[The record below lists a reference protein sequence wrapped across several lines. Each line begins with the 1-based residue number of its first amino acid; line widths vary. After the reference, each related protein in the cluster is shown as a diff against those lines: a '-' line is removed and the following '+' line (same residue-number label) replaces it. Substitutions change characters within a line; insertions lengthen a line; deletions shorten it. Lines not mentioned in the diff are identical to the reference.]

1 MQRHQKLKSNGVRH
15 GSEFDTFINIS
26 AIYLAIQTSKERARR
41 IQGFLSNGLT
51 SIAQLVYIRAM
62 AYQCE
67 LLSLE
72 DVKYSTLFALPW
84 REVGYATVFASSQTV
99 RERLLPTKMIES
111 MPGGIRRAL
120 REQLPQTSAIE
131 ANQIDGDVLASES
144 AASDVS
150 RHLVMS
156 PLPARLEPISKE
168 IEAPGSQIFGPSDQ
182 GGMQRGTE
190 GNSVLHAD
198 AGDLPCQIAPV
209 SRPISPGHSPILT
222 RRDCTPPKPSL
233 SRQAMPLDKGK
244 VKPHNTPEEV
254 RDDAQ
259 QAEQAGASASNY
271 KLTSSVRVFPKHSL
285 PQGTTGED
293 GNWNLEQHD
302 PAAQHRSR
310 TIVRPPLPKEPMF
323 EDLPNSSQIRRSP
336 APRELA
342 NVSPSAPAAY
352 RPNCRRLTSLELI
365 PDRFRYQQGCSI
377 QIQLQ
382 PQRSSGDDNSEI
394 KEQIKPPPAI
404 HPPRE
409 SRATT
414 EQSVQDL
421 VQTPAQTSFRPP
433 IDRRAAA
440 LSDSD
445 RSSVS
450 STDSSRAR
458 KALAFSLDDDKTSWA
473 PNAAKSTASLG
484 FSSARGVF
492 KTLVDSVKP
501 TGSGSAAQAVT
512 EKLSIEAARS
522 PRQKRRPTNL
532 GEICYRG
539 EGSADGCSSKEKELN
554 EGYGS
559 SVPPPSPPD
568 RTHDRKGSADTSST

>member
-1 MQRHQKLKSNGVRH
+1 MQRQQKLKSNGIRH
-15 GSEFDTFINIS
+15 GSEFDTFSNIS
-26 AIYLAIQTSKERARR
+26 AIYLAIQTSKQRARR
-41 IQGFLSNGLT
+41 IQWFLSNGLT

-72 DVKYSTLFALPW
+72 GAKYSTLFALPW
-84 REVGYATVFASSQTV
+84 REVGYATGFASSQPV
-99 RERLLPTKMIES
+99 RKRLLPMKTIES

-120 REQLPQTSAIE
+120 REQLPQTPAIE
-131 ANQIDGDVLASES
+131 AKQIDGDVLAYES

-150 RHLVMS
+150 RHLVMP
-156 PLPARLEPISKE
+156 PLPTCLEPINKG
-168 IEAPGSQIFGPSDQ
+168 IRAPGSQILGPSDQ
-182 GGMQRGTE
+182 GGVQRGAERNLT
-190 GNSVLHAD
+190 LHAD
-198 AGDLPCQIAPV
+198 ACDPPCQISPV
-209 SRPISPGHSPILT
+209 SRPKSPGPSPILP

-244 VKPHNTPEEV
+244 AKPHNTLEEV
-254 RDDAQ
+254 RHDAQ
-259 QAEQAGASASNY
+259 QAEQAGPSASNY
-271 KLTSSVRVFPKHSL
+271 KLTSAMGGFPKHSL
-285 PQGTTGED
+285 PQGTTDDDE
-293 GNWNLEQHD
+293 NWNLEQRE
-302 PAAQHRSR
+302 PAAQHPSR
-310 TIVRPPLPKEPMF
+310 PVVRPSLPKEPMF
-323 EDLPNSSQIRRSP
+323 DDLSNSSQIRRSP
-336 APRELA
+336 APRGLA
-342 NVSPSAPAAY
+342 NVSPSAPAA
-352 RPNCRRLTSLELI
+352 RRANCRRLTSLELI
-365 PDRFRYQQGCSI
+365 PDRFRYQQGCSL
-377 QIQLQ
+377 QIPLQ
-382 PQRSSGDDNSEI
+382 PRRPSSDTNSEI
-394 KEQIKPPPAI
+394 KEQIKPTPAI
-404 HPPRE
+404 RPPTE
-409 SRATT
+409 SSATT
-414 EQSVQDL
+414 EQNVQDL
-421 VQTPAQTSFRPP
+421 VQTATQTSFRPP

-450 STDSSRAR
+450 STDSSRTR
-458 KALAFSLDDDKTSWA
+458 KALAFSLDNDKTSWA

-512 EKLSIEAARS
+512 EKLSIKAARS

-568 RTHDRKGSADTSST
+568 RIHDRKGSADTSST